1 MKVAGDDPFAEIQ
14 KQCANLIILY
24 TKEQPKSVDY
34 ACEKM
39 IRLVMPLLLH
49 KHTAVRVKGVKV
61 DLRGE
66 YYNS

>member
-1 MKVAGDDPFAEIQ
+1 MKVAGGDPFAEIQ

-24 TKEQPKSVDY
+24 AKEQPKSVDY

-39 IRLVMPLLLH
+39 IKLIMPLLLH

-61 DLRGE
+61 DL
-66 YYNS
+66 